1 MWYIAG
7 IQDNVTFVLD
17 TQLEHCHGPVALRNK
32 KSKNYAGVLV
42 CYKVCNWENIRH
54 KRYFQPLRIRL
65 Q

>member
-42 CYKVCNWENIRH
+42 CYKVCNW
-54 KRYFQPLRIRL
+54 
-65 Q
+65 